1 MQFFVERPA
10 SSRNIEGWALST
22 PQAGQRFMDRTSLAS
37 KASLILRGHL
47 SGAAMRRETSEE
59 VIAPG
64 NAFAAAFLELNLR
77 QGPPTLRNSHA
88 FRESF
93 SSSSSEDSANKSS
106 MLCNGAPSEPFSGDR
121 YRPVRPASGLSGC
134 WLDLSMWFEG
144 WGAGFG
150 AEGSSRSKS

>member
-1 MQFFVERPA
+1 M
-10 SSRNIEGWALST
+10 SSLNILGWARST

-37 KASLILRGHL
+37 KASRTRRGHL
-47 SGAAMRRETSEE
+47 SGAAINRETSDE

-77 QGPPTLRNSHA
+77 QGPPTLLNSHA

-93 SSSSSEDSANKSS
+93 SSSSSDDSANKSS

-121 YRPVRPASGLSGC
+121 YRPVRPVSGESGC
-134 WLDLSMWFEG
+134 WFDRRMCCEG

-150 AEGSSRSKS
+150 ALGVVQGEIVILVP